1 MKKVIIIP
9 NSTKDKGL
17 SVTRKI
23 EEILSSIGI
32 ESFVD
37 KEYSVLTSTV
47 PEDTAPKDAELI
59 IVVGGDGSVID
70 ASGLASNLDIP
81 ILGVNLGRVG
91 YLSEVEPD
99 CLDLLLRLKSGEYE
113 IVERMLLFADVILED
128 GKILCSERLAVNDVV
143 ISHDNYF
150 GISDLRIENGRGD
163 SIRYRADGIILSTPL
178 GSTAYSLSAGGPIIA
193 HGLDSITVTPVCP
206 HSFFNRSIIFD
217 PTETVS
223 VFNQGE
229 AHLNVSVDG
238 RLFAK
243 IGTRETCRV
252 RKSDKRIKIITFN
265 KNNMFSALF
274 RKIRDLEE

>member
-113 IVERMLLFADVILED
+113 IAERMLLFADVILED